1 MDCVICMQKM
11 RDKVITPCNHQFC
24 RECILQ
30 WILKKNN
37 CPICRRFLT
46 VNSITGRLTRTG
58 AATMRVYEALEAYIV
73 GPRTLER
80 MINIFKV
87 VLKKENKILINNNQ
101 GFREAYN
108 EKVKQA
114 EDIFE
119 VELTEYYYLR

>member
-46 VNSITGRLTRTG
+46 VKSITGRLTRTG

>member
-11 RDKVITPCNHQFC
+11 KDKVITPCNHQFC

-46 VNSITGRLTRTG
+46 VKSVTGRLTRTG
-58 AATMRVYEALEAYIV
+58 AATMRVYEALESYIV

-87 VLKKENKILINNNQ
+87 VLKKENKILLINNK

-114 EDIFE
+114 EDIFD
-119 VELTEYYYLR
+119 VELTDYYYLQ

>member
-1 MDCVICMQKM
+1 MDCVICLQKM
-11 RDKVITPCNHQFC
+11 KDKVITPCNHQFC

-46 VNSITGRLTRTG
+46 VKSVTGRLTRTG
-58 AATMRVYEALEAYIV
+58 AATMRVYEALERYIG

-87 VLKKENKILINNNQ
+87 VLKKENKILINTNKD
-101 GFREAYN
+101 FRRAYN

-119 VELTEYYYLR
+119 IELTEYYYLQ

>member
-46 VNSITGRLTRTG
+46 VKSVTGRLTRIG

-73 GPRTLER
+73 GPRTLQR

-87 VLKKENKILINNNQ
+87 VLKKENKILLINNK

-114 EDIFE
+114 EDIFD
-119 VELTEYYYLR
+119 VELTEYYYLQ

>member
-1 MDCVICMQKM
+1 MDCVICLQKM
-11 RDKVITPCNHQFC
+11 KDKVITPCNHQFC

-46 VNSITGRLTRTG
+46 VKSVTGRLTRTG
-58 AATMRVYEALEAYIV
+58 AAIMRVYEALERFID

-87 VLKKENKILINNNQ
+87 VLKKENKILINTNKD
-101 GFREAYN
+101 FRRAYN

-114 EDIFE
+114 EDIYE
-119 VELTEYYYLR
+119 VELSQYYYRQ

>member
-1 MDCVICMQKM
+1 
-11 RDKVITPCNHQFC
+11 
-24 RECILQ
+24 
-30 WILKKNN
+30 
-37 CPICRRFLT
+37 
-46 VNSITGRLTRTG
+46 
-58 AATMRVYEALEAYIV
+58 MRVYEALEAYIV